1 MTPIEFA
8 AFWIALTCLIGILIS
23 WRFWV
28 YYNGLYNIRAPQSL
42 HEEQA
47 KKALMSLGI
56 FALGL
61 SLSTGIL
68 LYPRLTGQSP
78 APITPGQESHP
89 PGEQGTPL
97 LTEGGTGGPSTPTSP
112 SISPPTTATPA
123 ALPLGRIIDTD
134 GMGANLR
141 ENPSLTGTVL
151 TIVPEGTL
159 VSILGETVE
168 GDGFTWQAIQLEN
181 GRQGWLVARYISQ
194 E

>member
-47 KKALMSLGI
+47 KKALISLAI

-61 SLSTGIL
+61 SLSAGTL
-68 LYPRLTGQSP
+68 LYPRLTGQRIVPSQP
-78 APITPGQESHP
+78 RQETLP
-89 PGEQGTPL
+89 PGEQGTPFL
-97 LTEGGTGGPSTPTSP
+97 PEGGASPTPSSP
-112 SISPPTTATPA
+112 SISSPAPTTTAV
-123 ALPLGRIIDTD
+123 LPLGRIIETD

-159 VSILGETVE
+159 VSILGESVE
-168 GDGFTWQAIQLEN
+168 SDGFTWQAIQLEN